1 MKRFC
6 CIALLLL
13 TTASCSVK
21 EIRDDCPCCLGLTVT
36 SQGDSIFQ
44 KGNAWCC
51 IFNGDGSQSDGSSLT
66 GMDVRD
72 TAVSYRIDPRRTVS
86 AVVSNREIVA
96 GEVVV
101 PLGSEMTRLFAFRQ
115 DFVCTSE
122 FVDGVIDSQDKQY
135 CTLDIHLTEA
145 AMSFAPQLVI
155 SVDAPYN
162 GTSFPSMEAHFG
174 EFQCRAVFD
183 VDGRVS
189 IRIPRQGGEGA
200 RLIVRKA
207 NAFTATYDLYADMA
221 MSGYDWNGASM
232 EDFSFP
238 VGLNSITGTIE
249 ILDWTPIEM
258 GDYEF

>member
-1 MKRFC
+1 MRHFC
-6 CIALLLL
+6 YMVLLLL
-13 TTASCSVK
+13 AALSCSVK
-21 EIRDDCPCCLGLTVT
+21 EIREDCPCYLGLTVT
-36 SQGDSIFQ
+36 SQSDTIFQ
-44 KGNAWCC
+44 NGKAWCG
-51 IFNGDGSQSDGSSLT
+51 IFNGDGSPSEGSILT
-66 GMDVRD
+66 EMDVRD
-72 TAVSYRIDPRRTVS
+72 TTVFYGIDPRRTVS

-96 GEVVV
+96 GKVVV

-115 DFVCTSE
+115 DFVCTPE

-145 AMSFAPQLVI
+145 AMPFAPQLVI
-155 SVDAPYN
+155 RIDAPYN

-258 GDYEF
+258 GNYEF